1 MSVLE
6 IILISITL
14 SLDAFSVS
22 ISKGMNINNNKI
34 MYYLIISLCFGIFQA
49 IMPYLGYTFSN
60 SILKNINNIDHWI
73 IFIILTILGI
83 EMINEKEN
91 NNLNNSIKIKE
102 ILFLSIATSL
112 DALTIGIT
120 FSLLQINI
128 IKPIIIIGIITF
140 INSYIGCYIGNKCK
154 INNNKSKKIG
164 GIILIIIGIKILLE
178 HIL

>member
-1 MSVLE
+1 
-6 IILISITL
+6 
-14 SLDAFSVS
+14 
-22 ISKGMNINNNKI
+22 
-34 MYYLIISLCFGIFQA
+34 
-49 IMPYLGYTFSN
+49 
-60 SILKNINNIDHWI
+60 
-73 IFIILTILGI
+73 
-83 EMINEKEN
+83 MINEKEN
-91 NNLNNSIKIKE
+91 NNLNNSINIKE